1 MDSNEI
7 IKKLIR
13 IAEKQ
18 QLIINKLA
26 QTMAAVPSE
35 AAPSPPPGPSGGAT
49 AGWDIN
55 RDQIQDMV
63 DAMLSR
69 RDPKAVGKIDVSSAR
84 LDKEHG
90 QLTVGF
96 VVDPS
101 ASALWQGV
109 SNVLSQVLTNVELK
123 DTAGGAHKAST
134 TSFNA

>member
-13 IAEKQ
+13 IADKQ
-18 QLIINKLA
+18 QRIINKLA

-35 AAPSPPPGPSGGAT
+35 PAAPPAPGGGAT
-49 AGWDIN
+49 AGWEIN
-55 RDQIQDMV
+55 ADQIQDMV

-69 RDPKAVGKIDVSSAR
+69 RDPKAVGKIDVSSAH

-101 ASALWQGV
+101 ASALWEGV
-109 SNVLSQVLTNVELK
+109 SNVLSQVLTTLELK